1 METQNLF
8 SEKIVKQ
15 FDLRSD
21 VFNIS
26 ASWIT
31 DKNLIQA
38 HVDLAGNVHGE
49 ALDLCCGTGQIG
61 RALKNK
67 GWKVTGLDISE
78 NMMGISSNYFDVSQG
93 KAEKMPFESNRFH
106 LVVCRQSFQFLDI
119 EAVLSEIK
127 RVLVPEGILVLS
139 LTVPFSEIDAGW
151 LYEIHRKKQPLLLKF
166 YTADTLLDELKKS
179 GLVIDKTKT
188 LTVRESINKW
198 MEYAPELSP
207 EIKFQV
213 CSMVRNAPDTYK
225 KLHQVVV
232 DNGEILENWN
242 WIIIKA
248 RFK

>member
-8 SEKIVKQ
+8 SEQVVKQ

-21 VFNIS
+21 VFNVS
-26 ASWIT
+26 ANWIT

-38 HVDLAGNVHGE
+38 HVDLAGKAHGE

-61 RALKNK
+61 RALKNN
-67 GWKVTGLDISE
+67 GWKITGLDISE
-78 NMMGISSNYFDVSQG
+78 NMVGISSNYFDVFQG
-93 KAEKMPFESNRFH
+93 KADNMPFESNRFH
-106 LVVCRQSFQFLDI
+106 LVVCRQSFQFLDS

-151 LYEIHRKKQPLLLKF
+151 LYEIHREKQPLLLKF

-179 GLVIDKTKT
+179 SLVIDKTQT

-207 EIKFQV
+207 KIKSQV
-213 CSMVRNAPDTYK
+213 CSMIRNAPDSYK

-232 DNGEILENWN
+232 DNGKILEDWN
-242 WIIIKA
+242 WIIIKS